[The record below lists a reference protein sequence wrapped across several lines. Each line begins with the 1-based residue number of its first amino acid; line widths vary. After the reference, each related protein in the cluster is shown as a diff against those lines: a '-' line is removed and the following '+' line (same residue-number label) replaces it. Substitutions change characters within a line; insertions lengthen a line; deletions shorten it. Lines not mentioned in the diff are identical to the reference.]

1 LLSTALLSTESFK
14 YNPSRY
20 KIMDVLVLCI
30 DRDDDLGRKGG
41 VRTPVLGR
49 QANID
54 AALRLGMADPE
65 DSDVNTIFGGIK
77 VLDEILAS
85 GKTAEIASIAGDLK
99 VGLVS
104 DSKLASQLDELLAEL
119 RPASVVV
126 VSDGVEDEAI
136 LPIIQSRVR
145 VDGVRRVL
153 VKQSPNLESTYYL
166 LKQVFNDPKISHT
179 FFVPPALALLIF
191 SLFSLLGYPSGAVV
205 AITGAVGLYLLFR
218 GLGLDD
224 SMEEA
229 KQTLRKSLYAG
240 KIAFITYIL
249 GGMLVVIA
257 TVRGIAYF
265 WQYYHEPIAP
275 GYFMLMMIYLNAS
288 IWWYIAAALCVNLG
302 KIMDMYLEG
311 IRDTRTISY
320 FFFLLATGL
329 IIWSASSFILASNA
343 DIKFEIGMV
352 ESVQYLAIS
361 AITAILITVVG
372 VNISK
377 RMAGAETLEPL
388 QPPQDNPQ
396 STQPFRLP

>member
-1 LLSTALLSTESFK
+1 MLSTALLSTESFK

-311 IRDTRTISY
+311 IRDARTISY

>member
-1 LLSTALLSTESFK
+1 
-14 YNPSRY
+14 
-20 KIMDVLVLCI
+20 MDILVLCI
-30 DRDDDLGRKGG
+30 DRDNDLGRKGG
-41 VRTPVLGR
+41 VVSPVLGR
-49 QANID
+49 QANLD

-77 VLDEILAS
+77 VLDELLAS
-85 GKTAEIASIAGDLK
+85 GKTAEIASIAGDLN

-104 DSKLASQLDELLAEL
+104 DSKLAAQLEGLIAEI
-119 RPASVVV
+119 RPGGVVV
-126 VSDGVEDEAI
+126 VSDGAEDEAI
-136 LPIIQSRVR
+136 LPIIQSRIR

-153 VKQSPNLESTYYL
+153 IKQSPNLESTYYL

-179 FFVPPALALLIF
+179 FFIPPALALLMF
-191 SLFSLLGYPSGAVV
+191 SIFSLLGYPSGAVV

-224 SMEEA
+224 SMEQA

-249 GGMLVVIA
+249 AAMLVVIA

-265 WQYYHEPIAP
+265 WQYYHDPIAP
-275 GYFMLMMIYLNAS
+275 GYFMLVMIYLNAS
-288 IWWYIAAALCVNLG
+288 VWWYIAAALCVNLG

-311 IRDTRTISY
+311 IKDARTISY
-320 FFFLLATGL
+320 LFFLFATGL

-343 DIKFEIGMV
+343 DLKYGMGMV

-361 AITAILITVVG
+361 AIIAILITVVG

-377 RMAGAETLEPL
+377 RMAGVGPLEPPQQNR
-388 QPPQDNPQ
+388 QP
-396 STQPFRLP
+396 SQPFKLP

>member
-311 IRDTRTISY
+311 IRDARTISY